1 MAGTTTPNITKNT
14 EVASGTG
21 RSVGTLAGMTTVNLG
36 GRTGMTMI
44 MIHVP
49 GKVTTRIT
57 ITCTIMD
64 TLRLSSVF
72 L

>member
-1 MAGTTTPNITKNT
+1 M
-14 EVASGTG
+14 
-21 RSVGTLAGMTTVNLG
+21 NLG

-44 MIHVP
+44 MMHVP
-49 GKVTTRIT
+49 GKVTTRIM

-72 L
+72 FF